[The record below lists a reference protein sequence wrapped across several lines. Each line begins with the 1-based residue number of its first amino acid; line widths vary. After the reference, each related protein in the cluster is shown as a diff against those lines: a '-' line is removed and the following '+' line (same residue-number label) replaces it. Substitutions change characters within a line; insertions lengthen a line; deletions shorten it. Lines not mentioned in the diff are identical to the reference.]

1 MKSRE
6 EIWALWHLWKSDDFV
21 FLCNMNNCSWQFR
34 KISALF
40 FGRDTQIQSISSQ
53 TFKTVRKNLWRCAR
67 GNFSVLHKKETFV
80 SRMWTSCTEKRG
92 ELGSLQDSFRRLR
105 RHLLSEGGKC
115 QGGTGESRRIL
126 RLSLGESCTFLR
138 LPPWGKAWRRKGAKK
153 RREPKL
159 SSLFALGFDY
169 LVITLKTIVVATP
182 LASVLAPK

>member
-1 MKSRE
+1 MKVKHYDYKYTGLYNTFDYVEDTYE
-6 EIWALWHLWKSDDFV
+6 EDADSCYV
-21 FLCNMNNCSWQFR
+21 FSFDVNN
-34 KISALF
+34 I
-40 FGRDTQIQSISSQ
+40 
-53 TFKTVRKNLWRCAR
+53 V
-67 GNFSVLHKKETFV
+67 
-80 SRMWTSCTEKRG
+80 
-92 ELGSLQDSFRRLR
+92 RLR

-159 SSLFALGFDY
+159 SSLFALGLDY

>member
-1 MKSRE
+1 MAISQNFGIVFWTRYTNPVNFKSNFQNSPKKFV
-6 EIWALWHLWKSDDFV
+6 ALCKGE
-21 FLCNMNNCSWQFR
+21 FLRSAQKGNICFTDVNFLHR
-34 KISALF
+34 KA
-40 FGRDTQIQSISSQ
+40 
-53 TFKTVRKNLWRCAR
+53 
-67 GNFSVLHKKETFV
+67 
-80 SRMWTSCTEKRG
+80 G

-159 SSLFALGFDY
+159 SSLFALGLDY